1 VSKNYRLT
9 YRDQDDE
16 AANWEAANR
25 RTASLAGFAVTLL
38 VLVIC
43 FWVTRQLQTKSV
55 IEDCLM
61 AGRLNCDILVPRL
74 R

>member
-1 VSKNYRLT
+1 MIKHVRLT
-9 YRDQDDE
+9 YRDQDHE
-16 AANWEAANR
+16 AAIR
-25 RTASLAGFAVTLL
+25 RTASLAGLAVTLF

-43 FWVTRQLQTKSV
+43 VWLTRHLQAKSA

-61 AGRLNCDILVPRL
+61 AGRLNCDILVAKL

>member
-1 VSKNYRLT
+1 MSKNYRLT
-9 YRDQDDE
+9 YRDQDHE
-16 AANWEAANR
+16 AADR
-25 RTASLAGFAVTLL
+25 RTTSLAGFAVTLL

-43 FWVTRQLQTKSV
+43 FWVTRQLQTKSA